1 MIISGFRPHTAHVLA
16 DALGGSFKAA
26 FALAE
31 ACLAE
36 ALRLLLC
43 LSGHWGKLEAF

>member
-26 FALAE
+26 FALE
-31 ACLAE
+31 KDLAE
-36 ALRLLLC
+36 V
-43 LSGHWGKLEAF
+43 G